1 MSDVIEPA
9 TTGRA
14 KCRRCGGKIEKGV
27 LRFGESVPN
36 VFGEGDATHWFHVAC
51 AAESRPQKLEPVL
64 RSTAVELPE
73 RTVIERAIEDGIKNP
88 QLLMIKHADRAPTGR
103 ATCQHCRE
111 KIEKGTLRV
120 AIERETEAAAMSAVS
135 FVHARCIREHV
146 GSTGLVDKLRRTS
159 VELPQ
164 EEIDEL
170 VRIVESESAS

>member
-14 KCRRCGGKIEKGV
+14 KCRRCGAPIEKGV

-36 VFGEGDATHWFHVAC
+36 VFGEGEATHWFHVAC
-51 AAESRPQKLEPVL
+51 AAESRPQKLEPAL
-64 RSTAVELPE
+64 RSTPLELPDRAALE
-73 RTVIERAIEDGIKNP
+73 RVIEDGIQNP
-88 QLLMIKHADRAPTGR
+88 KLLMIKHADWAPTGR
-103 ATCQHCRE
+103 ATCQHCHE

-120 AIERETEAAAMSAVS
+120 AIERESEAMGMNAVS

-146 GSTGLVDKLRRTS
+146 GMTGLLDKLRRTS
-159 VELPQ
+159 SELPQ

-170 VRIVESESAS
+170 TRVVESESAS